1 MLYRSF
7 SVILICSTLI
17 ACGDKMEPSRAVP
30 APDVSAVNT
39 GSVVESE
46 MPAEQEGS
54 KPKGATPPESPQALD
69 LSLPAG
75 VHGDVPDMSGS
86 EKGRYGVEAWF
97 DQSETDEEPRFKMK
111 TKLRMK
117 EGTEFDK
124 NSDISSY
131 GQSVDG
137 AEMGF
142 EYKTR

>member
-17 ACGDKMEPSRAVP
+17 ACGDKIERSRAVP

-46 MPAEQEGS
+46 MPTEQEAS
-54 KPKGATPPESPQALD
+54 KAKGATPLKSPQVLD
-69 LSLPAG
+69 LSLPADM
-75 VHGDVPDMSGS
+75 HGEVPDLSSSG
-86 EKGRYGVEAWF
+86 EGRYGVEAWF
-97 DQSETDEEPRFKMK
+97 DQSGTDEEPRFKMK